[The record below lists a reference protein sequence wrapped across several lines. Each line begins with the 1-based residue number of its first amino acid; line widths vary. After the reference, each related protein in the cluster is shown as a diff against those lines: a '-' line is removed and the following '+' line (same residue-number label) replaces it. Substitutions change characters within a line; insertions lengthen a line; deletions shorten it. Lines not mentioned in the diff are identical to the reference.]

1 MLGKPA
7 AICACAGREK
17 ANFATTPHLSP
28 PGRPPGGI
36 SPQAQRPACSQQHR
50 RLFSAEREAPSPPEP
65 PARASPRGGG
75 GGGWVEVSLE
85 PPAPAPR
92 GASVVPP
99 PPRTHSLTHSPL
111 PRRRAGSAGV
121 PRRPA
126 EPERARPPPPG
137 PPRRAAPAPPP
148 DRAPA
153 RLTLP
158 LAPELR
164 ARPLQTAYLRF
175 PAAAAIDLFNFHP
188 PPPPPPPPSLQ
199 VGAACRAGAVC
210 SLSCRRTVLFD
221 IGCCSRLLSSLAPSH
236 PA

>member
-92 GASVVPP
+92 GASVPSPP
-99 PPRTHSLTHSPL
+99 PPALTHSLTHHYRGGGLAPPEFPGGPPS
-111 PRRRAGSAGV
+111 RS
-121 PRRPA
+121 
-126 EPERARPPPPG
+126 ERARPRPG
-137 PPRRAAPAPPP
+137 PRAAPPPRPHLTEPRLGSRFLSHRSCAPGRCKPRTLDFLPP
-148 DRAPA
+148 
-153 RLTLP
+153 RLSI
-158 LAPELR
+158 
-164 ARPLQTAYLRF
+164 YL
-175 PAAAAIDLFNFHP
+175 ISTHHHLP
-188 PPPPPPPPSLQ
+188 PPPLLLCKW
-199 VGAACRAGAVC
+199 GRRAGLELFAR
-210 SLSCRRTVLFD
+210 SPAGGRSCLT
-221 IGCCSRLLSSLAPSH
+221 
-236 PA
+236 